1 MVGRRGARC
10 SFQLRIVAAY
20 HQGNHQTKRRLPE
33 STSTSSS
40 DPQTTIIV
48 IGMTMMTMRRM
59 MSLKSI
65 NQLIISRLIEQRR
78 MRTLIRWSG
87 ESKKNSSQI
96 DQSLITESN
105 WERQPEAAKRPSLAT
120 HPPEAART
128 RLSPSQGRGIKRKS
142 RALLMITCREVR
154 EKKVPISAIAAN
166 SICQKIRRNK
176 ISVKTDLLI
185 FNRGNWIRSK
195 LQ

>member
-1 MVGRRGARC
+1 MVERRGARC

-20 HQGNHQTKRRLPE
+20 RQGNHQTKRRLPE

-40 DPQTTIIV
+40 GPQTTIIV
-48 IGMTMMTMRRM
+48 IGTMMTMRRM

-65 NQLIISRLIEQRR
+65 SIDQLIISRLIEQRR

-105 WERQPEAAKRPSLAT
+105 WDIQPGATKSPSLAI
-120 HPPEAART
+120 HPPTGARA
-128 RLSPSQGRGIKRKS
+128 RISPSQGRGIKRKS

-154 EKKVPISAIAAN
+154 EKKVLISAIAAN
-166 SICQKIRRNK
+166 SICPNIRRNK

-185 FNRGNWIRSK
+185 FN
-195 LQ
+195 